1 MNCLLLLLQ
10 QWVHSIH
17 QLLQLTTS
25 FNHMSHEKVFWINV
39 LSGSKFLKYFI
50 SFNYLCKNMTSQHIT
65 HLTLQRP
72 RLLNSQINV
81 STCIAFTPFPRNQV
95 PALLVFPPKQ
105 ASQSHESLEYVEKI
119 WHLAKH
125 SQRWINPNAQE

>member
-1 MNCLLLLLQ
+1 
-10 QWVHSIH
+10 
-17 QLLQLTTS
+17 
-25 FNHMSHEKVFWINV
+25 
-39 LSGSKFLKYFI
+39 
-50 SFNYLCKNMTSQHIT
+50 MTSQHIT

-72 RLLNSQINV
+72 RLLNSPKNV

>member
-1 MNCLLLLLQ
+1 MNFLLLLQ

-17 QLLQLTTS
+17 QSLLLTTS

>member
-1 MNCLLLLLQ
+1 
-10 QWVHSIH
+10 
-17 QLLQLTTS
+17 
-25 FNHMSHEKVFWINV
+25 
-39 LSGSKFLKYFI
+39 
-50 SFNYLCKNMTSQHIT
+50 MTSQHIT

-95 PALLVFPPKQ
+95 PALHVFPPKQ

>member
-1 MNCLLLLLQ
+1 
-10 QWVHSIH
+10 
-17 QLLQLTTS
+17 
-25 FNHMSHEKVFWINV
+25 
-39 LSGSKFLKYFI
+39 
-50 SFNYLCKNMTSQHIT
+50 MTSQHIT

-105 ASQSHESLEYVEKI
+105 ASQSHESNSI
-119 WHLAKH
+119 FPW
-125 SQRWINPNAQE
+125 ST